1 MAEEKQLT
9 SILDMFIRP
18 THKGKASRP
27 SVQEPQHR
35 DMPRQVVQEVKAQRS
50 VIMEETDDDESSLP
64 SNGNAGRRTVSS
76 NADRKGEMTP
86 SHSSVNSVGKEPPLL
101 GRPQP
106 SIRETLPELQGWLYK
121 KSPTFPYR
129 WQKRWCV
136 AMDSYVLWSTQRVEI
151 QDATS
156 ARERMKFNKC
166 ISMIMITEVRK
177 KERDQFLFI
186 GKDQTKRKL
195 RTFEWKTKTQG
206 DRDKWVQGLKQHI
219 DYVRQMM
226 DFE

>member
-1 MAEEKQLT
+1 
-9 SILDMFIRP
+9 
-18 THKGKASRP
+18 
-27 SVQEPQHR
+27 
-35 DMPRQVVQEVKAQRS
+35 
-50 VIMEETDDDESSLP
+50 
-64 SNGNAGRRTVSS
+64 
-76 NADRKGEMTP
+76 
-86 SHSSVNSVGKEPPLL
+86 
-101 GRPQP
+101 
-106 SIRETLPELQGWLYK
+106 
-121 KSPTFPYR
+121 
-129 WQKRWCV
+129 
-136 AMDSYVLWSTQRVEI
+136 MDSYVLWSTQRVEI